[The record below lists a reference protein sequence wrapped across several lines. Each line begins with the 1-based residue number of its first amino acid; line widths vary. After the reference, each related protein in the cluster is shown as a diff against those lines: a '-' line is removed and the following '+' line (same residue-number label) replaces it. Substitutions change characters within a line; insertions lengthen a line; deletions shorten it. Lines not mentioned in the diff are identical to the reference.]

1 MSLGTPRCMK
11 MTFLA
16 APPQSRSRDSSKGL
30 GVRSLFTWCRAP
42 VEELDPDIRRHHPL
56 SPASARKQSTQRR
69 LSPAGYPTSLQLVR
83 CVMDVVFPHCAG
95 LDVHKKRITACR
107 VSPEPTAQDADG
119 VMEVRDFGTLKIEL

>member
-1 MSLGTPRCMK
+1 MNKYRLTPKR
-11 MTFLA
+11 
-16 APPQSRSRDSSKGL
+16 L
-30 GVRSLFTWCRAP
+30 GVRSFFTWCRAP

-69 LSPAGYPTSLQLVR
+69 RSPEGYPASLQLVR

-107 VSPEPTAQDADG
+107 VSPDPTGQEADG
-119 VMEVRDFGTLKIEL
+119 VMEVQDFGTFTIEL